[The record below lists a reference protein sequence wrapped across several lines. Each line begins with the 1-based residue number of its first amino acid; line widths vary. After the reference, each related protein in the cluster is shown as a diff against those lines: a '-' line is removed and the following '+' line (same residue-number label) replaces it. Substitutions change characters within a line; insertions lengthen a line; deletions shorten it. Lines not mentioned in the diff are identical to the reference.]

1 MNSKLL
7 EGKVAVV
14 TGAGRGIGR
23 EVALMMA
30 QHGASVVVNDVGAA
44 LSGDATGEKPAEE
57 VVALIRRAGGNAV
70 VNEDS
75 VANWQSAQRI
85 VGKAVGAFGRIDIV
99 VNNAG
104 ILRDG
109 IVHKMSPKDFE
120 DVLAVHLF
128 GSFYVSRAAAEHFRE
143 QKSGNYIHMT
153 STAGLIGNIGQAN
166 YMAAK
171 MGIVGLSRSL
181 AQDLERY
188 GVRSNCIAPF
198 AKTRMTEGVNVPEHQ
213 KAARAARIAGWR
225 SDAVATL
232 AVTLASDLSRSISG
246 QIFGARGGEVFVFS
260 QPRPVR
266 SVHKEGGWTPELLG
280 TVLPKFSAV
289 FSPLSEL
296 TMTWDAID

>member
-1 MNSKLL
+1 MSSKLL
-7 EGKVAVV
+7 EGQVAIV

-23 EVALMMA
+23 EVALAMA
-30 QHGASVVVNDVGAA
+30 KQGAAVLVNDVGAA
-44 LSGDATGEKPAEE
+44 LSGAASGDSPAEE
-57 VVALIRRAGGNAV
+57 VVALIESEGGKAAV
-70 VNEDS
+70 NTDS
-75 VANWQSAQRI
+75 VSSWEGAQRI
-85 VGKAVGAFGRIDIV
+85 VNQARETFGRVDII

-128 GSFYVSRAAAEHFRE
+128 GSFYVSRAAAEIFRE
-143 QKSGNYIHMT
+143 QNSGCFIHMT
-153 STAGLIGNIGQAN
+153 SSAGLIGNIGQAN

-171 MGIVGLSRSL
+171 MGIVGLSRAL

-188 GVRSNCIAPF
+188 NIRSNCIAPF
-198 AKTRMTEGVNVPEHQ
+198 AKTRMTEGVNVPED
-213 KAARAARIAGWR
+213 KKEARAQRIAGWR
-225 SDAVATL
+225 TDAVATL
-232 AVTLASDLSRSISG
+232 AVTLASDACKDVSG

-280 TVLPKFSAV
+280 SVLPKFAPV

-296 TMTWDAID
+296 TMTWDSVD